1 MHSTAT
7 AQPQTERDTEHLTC
21 LTSERRSELKSEVE
35 RLAKQAFYRH
45 LISGYG
51 TGEYPDEYQI
61 VYQGKPRHFS
71 LEYAHRF
78 LQQLM
83 GQLYPPALM

>member
-1 MHSTAT
+1 M
-7 AQPQTERDTEHLTC
+7 
-21 LTSERRSELKSEVE
+21 KSEVE